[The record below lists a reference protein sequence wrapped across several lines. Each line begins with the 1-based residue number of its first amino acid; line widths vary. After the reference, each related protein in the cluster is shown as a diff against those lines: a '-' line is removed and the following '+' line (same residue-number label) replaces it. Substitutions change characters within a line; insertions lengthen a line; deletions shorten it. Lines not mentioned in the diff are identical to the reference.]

1 MKIIATILP
10 MIFVS
15 AMLTSC
21 HGSPSVSETSPTK
34 AFETVVSITW
44 TKVAETQIAAP
55 TATLLVSPSPLPFTE
70 TPIPRTQPSPIPVS
84 GIPTTVNFDDGLT
97 WTECVLPRRDYAYS
111 LDLEFVTNCLQ
122 REQPYRDDTD
132 KTIYGERIQ
141 GELGDNLRMAIEN
154 DIYKTRFSRGE
165 TADYE
170 LLKNGI
176 VIAKTSASLFS
187 TFDPNLNLLDV
198 GGQAVWEVANPSVI
212 IVDGVNQN
220 EKYQF
225 EETYF
230 PYVIKNKLIYIAK
243 KNGKYNIVYDEKLV
257 GSEFDWIYL
266 GYCCGNTK
274 VLRGAG
280 QYWFWGKREGTS
292 FVVAIQ

>member
-10 MIFVS
+10 IMSVLAI
-15 AMLTSC
+15 LTSC
-21 HGSPSVSETSPTK
+21 NSSPSTSETSPTK
-34 AFETVVSITW
+34 TFETAVSITW
-44 TKVAETQIAAP
+44 TKVAETQMAVPA
-55 TATLLVSPSPLPFTE
+55 ATLFVSPSPLPFIE
-70 TPIPRTQPSPIPVS
+70 TPMPKTQPSPIPAS
-84 GIPTTVNFDDGLT
+84 SIPTMVSFDNGLT

-111 LDLEFVTNCLQ
+111 TDMEFVTNCLQ
-122 REQPYRDDTD
+122 REQPHRDDTD
-132 KTIYGERIQ
+132 KIIYGERIQ
-141 GELGDNLRMAIEN
+141 GELGDNLRMTIGD
-154 DIYKTRFSRGE
+154 DIYETSFSRGG

-187 TFDPNLNLLDV
+187 TFDPNMNLLDV
-198 GGQAVWEVANPSVI
+198 GGKAVWEVANPSVI
-212 IVDGVNQN
+212 IVNSLNQN

-243 KNGKYNIVYDEKLV
+243 KNGKYNIVYDEQLI
-257 GSEFDWIYL
+257 GPEFDWIYL
-266 GYCCGNTK
+266 GYCCGNTN

-280 QYWFWGKREGTS
+280 QYWFWGRREGMS